1 VPRYVIIDTS
11 FPSAE
16 TSVQL
21 PGYPLLL
28 DLSGRRVVV
37 VGGGGVAARRVP
49 ALIEAGAQ
57 VHVISPEVGAELPG
71 SGALILSRGYVHGD
85 LEGAWF
91 VLACTDDPTVNE
103 AVAAEAARRRIWC
116 VRADFAPG
124 GTARTPAVTRSSGL
138 TVAVNADDDPRLAAA
153 VRDAIR
159 VQIDT
164 AALPLRPRR
173 PRPLMPGRV
182 ALVGGGPGDEGLIT
196 VRGRRLVADADVLV
210 VDNLAP
216 RSLLSTVDSSV
227 EVVEAGKSPGRQTLT
242 QDEINAVLID
252 RARAGLAV
260 VRLKGG
266 DPFVFGRGGEEMLA
280 CIAAGVRVEVVPGVS
295 SAIAGPA
302 YAGIPLTHRGVAAD
316 FAVVSAHI
324 DPSQPGST
332 VNWQALADGPAT
344 LVVLMAVGKLPV
356 MTVELVKYGRAPD
369 TPVAVVT
376 DATLPTQSV
385 LVSTL
390 GRVAQDAVAAGVRP
404 PAVVIIGE
412 VVRLRDGMRV

>member
-1 VPRYVIIDTS
+1 VPCYVIIDTS

-57 VHVISPEVGAELPG
+57 VHVISPEVGAEIPG
-71 SGALILSRGYVHGD
+71 SGALIQSRGYAHGD
-85 LEGAWF
+85 LEGAWL

-242 QDEINAVLID
+242 QDEIIAVLID